1 MKDLGSRSA
10 LTPGAPPP
18 PGVPLADD
26 GPSPHLTLPGSDPDS
41 GGRPPDAP
49 PRPTTLWR
57 RVSGRSLAALLVLAL
72 LYTLWVA
79 KALILPLVL
88 ALFLAI
94 VLSAPLRLLRR
105 LHLPDVLSAAI
116 VVLSFLGVLGTG
128 IFFLSD
134 PALSWV
140 NQAPQVVR
148 TLEYKLAP
156 ITQRLGGA
164 TRATREIEQIGETEG
179 DKPTLR
185 VTEGSLATTLVERIS
200 SFAAG
205 AVMTVVLVYFLL
217 AMGRRTVV
225 QVARAQPPESRRV
238 YADIISSVQTEIAI
252 YLQTITAI
260 NIGLGAATAAALWA
274 AGMPSP
280 VLWGVVAGTLNFMP
294 YLGPVITIGIL
305 SIVAILSFDTLWTI
319 ALPPLIFLVL
329 TAVEGQ
335 VLTPMIVGRRL
346 TLNPLVVFLSV
357 VAWGWLWGVAGA
369 LLAVP
374 LVAVFKIILDRTG
387 RLKLLRAAME

>member
-1 MKDLGSRSA
+1 M
-10 LTPGAPPP
+10 
-18 PGVPLADD
+18 
-26 GPSPHLTLPGSDPDS
+26 
-41 GGRPPDAP
+41 
-49 PRPTTLWR
+49 WQQ
-57 RVSGRSLAALLVLAL
+57 VSGRSLVALLVLAL

-79 KALILPLVL
+79 KSLILPLVL

-105 LHLPDVLSAAI
+105 LHLPDVFSAAI
-116 VVLSFLGVLGTG
+116 VVLSFLGVIGAG

-134 PALSWV
+134 PALTWV

-148 TLEYKLAP
+148 NLEYKLAP
-156 ITQRLGGA
+156 ITKRLGGA
-164 TRATREIEQIGETEG
+164 TRATREIEEMGETKG
-179 DKPTLR
+179 DQPTVR
-185 VTEGSLATTLVERIS
+185 ISKGSLASTLVDRIS

-205 AVMTVVLVYFLL
+205 AVVTVVLVYFLL
-217 AMGRRTVV
+217 AMGRRTVI
-225 QVARAQPPESRRV
+225 QVARAQVPESRRV

-260 NIGLGAATAAALWA
+260 NIGLGAATAAAMWA
-274 AGMPSP
+274 TGMPSP
-280 VLWGVVAGTLNFMP
+280 ALWGVVAGMLNFMP
-294 YLGPVITIGIL
+294 YLGPVITVGIL
-305 SIVAILSFDTLWTI
+305 TIVAILTFGTLWTI
-319 ALPPLIFLVL
+319 ALPPLIFLFL

-374 LVAVFKIILDRTG
+374 LVAVFKIVLDRTG
-387 RLKLLRAAME
+387 RLRLLRAAME

>member
-1 MKDLGSRSA
+1 VKDLGSRSA
-10 LTPGAPPP
+10 PP
-18 PGVPLADD
+18 PGVPAHEGPLADD
-26 GPSPHLTLPGSDPDS
+26 AKAPHPSLPTEDHLSSGP
-41 GGRPPDAP
+41 PPEGP
-49 PRPTTLWR
+49 PRPANLWQQ
-57 RVSGRSLAALLVLAL
+57 VSGRSLVALLVLAL

-79 KALILPLVL
+79 KSLILPLVL

-105 LHLPDVLSAAI
+105 LHLPDVFSAAI
-116 VVLSFLGVLGTG
+116 VVLSFLGVIGAG

-134 PALSWV
+134 PALTWV

-148 TLEYKLAP
+148 NLEYKLAP
-156 ITQRLGGA
+156 ITKRLGGA
-164 TRATREIEQIGETEG
+164 TRATREIEEMGETKG
-179 DKPTLR
+179 DQPTVR
-185 VTEGSLATTLVERIS
+185 ISKGSLASTLVDRIS

-205 AVMTVVLVYFLL
+205 AVVTVVLVYFLL
-217 AMGRRTVV
+217 AMGRRTVI
-225 QVARAQPPESRRV
+225 QVARAQVPESRRV

-260 NIGLGAATAAALWA
+260 NIGLGAATAAAMWA
-274 AGMPSP
+274 TGMPSP
-280 VLWGVVAGTLNFMP
+280 ALWGVVAGMLNFMP
-294 YLGPVITIGIL
+294 YLGPVITVGIL
-305 SIVAILSFDTLWTI
+305 TIVAILTFGTLWTI
-319 ALPPLIFLVL
+319 ALPPLIFLFL

-374 LVAVFKIILDRTG
+374 LVAVFKIVLDRTG
-387 RLKLLRAAME
+387 RLRLLRAAME